1 MVKDLFKLRKY
12 NIHEVNKQI
21 IQSQSNLNSA
31 RQEDE
36 KANDPSIEK
45 TNDNSQ
51 DISTTD
57 VSHTGDKVVH
67 DKVVEDKVVRDTVL
81 RDTVV
86 QDRVVQDRVVQDT
99 GVHDTGTA
107 NNPNNIIKGSQE

>member
-12 NIHEVNKQI
+12 NIQEVNKQI

-31 RQEDE
+31 RREDK

-45 TNDNSQ
+45 INDNSQ
-51 DISTTD
+51 DISSTD
-57 VSHTGDKVVH
+57 VSHTGDIVAN
-67 DKVVEDKVVRDTVL
+67 DTVAHNTVAQDTVSQDTVVQDTVA

-86 QDRVVQDRVVQDT
+86 QD
-99 GVHDTGTA
+99 TGTA
-107 NNPNNIIKGSQE
+107 DNPIILIKESQE